1 MHKEVHHMET
11 VSAITR
17 RRSIRKYT
25 NQPVSDTDL
34 KDILEAAVMA
44 PSASNLQPWYFI
56 VIRSPEKMEALK
68 KLMAEA
74 TKNLM
79 PYWHRRFAKY
89 PRVITETADFV
100 RFLGDAPVCILAF
113 LLRTEYEMPI
123 PAIQSVAA
131 AIENM
136 LLTAT
141 DKGLGSCWLTAPL
154 AGGVGQ
160 EVHDMFA
167 PDKGELVAMITLGY
181 AAQSPSMPRRKDGRY
196 TII

>member
-1 MHKEVHHMET
+1 MET

-34 KDILEAAVMA
+34 KDVVEAAVMA

-79 PYWHRRFAKY
+79 PYWLRRFAKD
-89 PRVITETADFV
+89 PQVITETADFV

>member
-1 MHKEVHHMET
+1 MLLNE
-11 VSAITR
+11 AIMGR
-17 RRSIRKYT
+17 HSIRSFRPD
-25 NQPVSDTDL
+25 PVEKSLLLTLAD
-34 KDILEAAVMA
+34 AAQQA

-89 PRVITETADFV
+89 PQVITETADFV

>member
-1 MHKEVHHMET
+1 MET

-79 PYWHRRFAKY
+79 PYWHRR
-89 PRVITETADFV
+89 
-100 RFLGDAPVCILAF
+100 LNQ
-113 LLRTEYEMPI
+113 I
-123 PAIQSVAA
+123 P
-131 AIENM
+131 
-136 LLTAT
+136 
-141 DKGLGSCWLTAPL
+141 
-154 AGGVGQ
+154 
-160 EVHDMFA
+160 
-167 PDKGELVAMITLGY
+167 
-181 AAQSPSMPRRKDGRY
+181 PS
-196 TII
+196 

>member
-89 PRVITETADFV
+89 PQFITETADFV

-113 LLRTEYEMPI
+113 LLQTEYEMPI

-154 AGGVGQ
+154 AGGFGQ